1 MPVFLFLKQMVD
13 MFYQYKILDYGM
25 VVLCLF
31 LLCRKIWK
39 DGIYKNPKDFFCPED
54 YLVLAMM
61 VVYGVSFLHNPSAY
75 GVFFKLESC
84 FLLYFSGRVY
94 GGEILR
100 YGKALAG
107 AGYIVVYAN
116 FIYRF
121 YQFGFKFIV
130 TGPEVTLL
138 NVGGLYYY
146 KTDLAIGIIIAVLF
160 IYMFSE
166 VKWLKWITIVP
177 VSGYMVFYSGARI
190 GQLVMAAE
198 FVLILVYELQCRGR
212 FSVKLKGKQ
221 VQWIMGIASFLVLLF
236 FIALQIFPF
245 DEIAANLNIAV
256 GQGSFLEKLMH
267 SRHIVWWDILH
278 YFSEQS
284 FMTRLFGVDLETEYL
299 HNSLGIRA
307 HSMYIKQIYAV
318 GYAGCFLFLAFLTGI
333 FKRLCGETDR
343 KLNYIV
349 LVLWFML
356 LGAGLTVESLEAT
369 QMSWFPMLFAGML
382 FTDIR
387 QETRVE
393 GKTENEE
400 KTTG

>member
-1 MPVFLFLKQMVD
+1 
-13 MFYQYKILDYGM
+13 
-25 VVLCLF
+25 
-31 LLCRKIWK
+31 
-39 DGIYKNPKDFFCPED
+39 
-54 YLVLAMM
+54 
-61 VVYGVSFLHNPSAY
+61 
-75 GVFFKLESC
+75 
-84 FLLYFSGRVY
+84 
-94 GGEILR
+94 
-100 YGKALAG
+100 
-107 AGYIVVYAN
+107 
-116 FIYRF
+116 
-121 YQFGFKFIV
+121 
-130 TGPEVTLL
+130 
-138 NVGGLYYY
+138 
-146 KTDLAIGIIIAVLF
+146 
-160 IYMFSE
+160 
-166 VKWLKWITIVP
+166 
-177 VSGYMVFYSGARI
+177 
-190 GQLVMAAE
+190 
-198 FVLILVYELQCRGR
+198 
-212 FSVKLKGKQ
+212 
-221 VQWIMGIASFLVLLF
+221 MGIASFLVLLF